1 MDEKAPDTSAVRP
14 TRAWTLFVLVLGI
27 AAWPISFAAV
37 YDPDTW
43 LIPIDAPAAAL
54 IATILVVPGA
64 LIVWVLGLAILW
76 VRKRLRRSASA

>member
-1 MDEKAPDTSAVRP
+1 MDEKAPDGSGGLPLRG
-14 TRAWTLFVLVLGI
+14 WTHSVLALGI
-27 AAWPISFAAV
+27 FAWPVLFAAV
-37 YDPDTW
+37 YDPDAW

-76 VRKRLRRSASA
+76 VRKRMRRSASA